1 MKRSTLDQLVR
12 SQQEKQTIVLL
23 TDMETGQQDTLFPLS
38 PQAEHPLLEQ
48 ILAAVRDDRSFIY
61 ETAGKQTFVQV
72 YNPPLRLVIVGA
84 VHISQ
89 FLVPMARMA
98 GYDVTVIDPRRAF
111 GNAERFP
118 DCSILNDWP
127 DEALAELKPD
137 HRTAVVILTHDPKL
151 DDPALEIA
159 LPSPAFYIGALGSK
173 RTHAKRLERLKHL
186 PRLDRID
193 GPVGLDIGAK
203 SPAEIALSILGAI
216 TAALRQ
222 GDNQGD
228 NQGDKK

>member
-12 SQQEKQTIVLL
+12 SQQDKQTMVLL
-23 TDMETGQQDTLFPLS
+23 TDMKTGCQEIFYPLD
-38 PQAEHPLLEQ
+38 PQAAHPLLDQ
-48 ILAAVRDDRSFIY
+48 ILVAVREDLSFIH
-61 ETAGKQTFVQV
+61 EAPGIHEEPGEQTFIQV
-72 YNPPLRLVIVGA
+72 YNPPLRLIIVGA

-111 GNAERFP
+111 GNAVRFP

-127 DEALAELKPD
+127 DDALAELKPD

-159 LPSPAFYIGALGSK
+159 LPSPAFYIGALGSR

-186 PRLDRID
+186 PGLDRID

-222 GDNQGD
+222 GDE
-228 NQGDKK
+228 K